1 MKRAGLLRP
10 AGGIALLLLA
20 LTGAAAPADGQ
31 ADPAS
36 DAPPRTL
43 GELLERVRDAAQR
56 EEARAAERERRFLEA
71 REEQGALLAEVRRA
85 REAADAEADR
95 LQRAYETGE
104 QELADLETALSE
116 QSGDLEE
123 LFSIVRQTA
132 EDARTLLTDSLVA
145 GEHPERE
152 ATLDALTD
160 PETVPGAEDLRA
172 FWVAL
177 LEEMEGGGR
186 VSRFEAPVISKG
198 GEESVREV
206 TRVGTFTALADG
218 RYLRFLPE
226 TGRFLAVAT
235 APAGTDPAAARAFE
249 EAREPLLPVAVDPS
263 RGAILSLVVQT
274 PDLEDRVRQGGV
286 IGYLI
291 IGLGLFGLVVA
302 LERIGTLFLARRRME
317 RSLKNGGGHRDLDA
331 LQAAAAD
338 RELARNPDGLAA
350 RFDEIVTGASRRLHR
365 GVQVLSIFAAVT
377 PLLGL
382 LGTVTGMIETFQ
394 VITLFGAGDPRLM
407 SGGISQ
413 ALVTTQ
419 LGLCAAIP
427 LLLLHS
433 FVQGRAN
440 ALVGMLDER
449 SARLFA
455 SIHPERP
462 ETGEDAPDR

>member
-1 MKRAGLLRP
+1 VKRAGLLRP

-20 LTGAAAPADGQ
+20 LTGTAAPADGQ

-95 LQRAYETGE
+95 LQRAYEAGE

-186 VSRFEAPVISKG
+186 VSRFEAPVISTG
-198 GEESVREV
+198 GEE
-206 TRVGTFTALADG
+206 
-218 RYLRFLPE
+218 PE